1 MEDMAMKKSLK
12 SGTHIVLASTTSPQN
27 TGLLDIL
34 IQEYY
39 KQRELDA
46 RIDVVSVGTGAALD
60 IARRGDADLLLVH
73 DPEMEK
79 AFVAEGYGI
88 DRREVMYNDFVILG
102 PSADPAGIK
111 KAGSAVKAF
120 KMITGSGAAFV
131 SRGDESGT
139 HDREKKFWKSA
150 RVDIKQMKDFI
161 TTGKG
166 MVDTLK
172 MADKFNAYVLSD
184 RGTYLSKKDSLKN
197 ITLLFDGDPALNN
210 QYSVMAVNP
219 AKYPH
224 VRYDEAMDFIEFIN
238 GPLGQKLIGGFRD
251 AHGNMLFH
259 PNARPDAGAKKTRAR
274 KIA

>member
-1 MEDMAMKKSLK
+1 MKKTLK
-12 SGTHIVLASTTSPQN
+12 SVAHIVLASTTSPQN

-39 KQRELDA
+39 KWSGLGA
-46 RIDVVSVGTGAALD
+46 RIDIVSVGTGAALD
-60 IARRGDADLLLVH
+60 IARRGDADLVLVH

-88 DRREVMYNDFVILG
+88 DRREVMYNDFIILG
-102 PSADPAGIK
+102 PSQDPAGIK
-111 KAGSAVKAF
+111 KAGSAAKAF
-120 KMITGSGAAFV
+120 KMISESFAPFV

-161 TTGKG
+161 TAGKG

-172 MADKFNAYVLSD
+172 IADRLNAYILSD
-184 RGTYLSKKDSLKN
+184 RGTYLARKGALKN
-197 ITLLFDGDPALNN
+197 ITLLFEGDPALNN
-210 QYSVMAVNP
+210 KYSIMAVNP
-219 AKYPH
+219 AKHPH
-224 VRYDEAMDFIEFIN
+224 VRYSAARDFIEFIT
-238 GPLGQKLIGGFRD
+238 GPIGQKVIDGFRD
-251 AHGNMLFH
+251 GHGNALFH
-259 PNARPDAGAKKTRAR
+259 PIAGPNAGQHAGQKKTGAR

>member
-1 MEDMAMKKSLK
+1 MKKTLK

-34 IQEYY
+34 LQEYY
-39 KQRELDA
+39 RWSNQGA

-60 IARRGDADLLLVH
+60 IASRGDADLLLVH

-88 DRREVMYNDFVILG
+88 DRREVMYNDFVIAG

-111 KAGSAVKAF
+111 KASSAVKAF
-120 KMITGSGAAFV
+120 KMISGSGAPFV

-161 TTGKG
+161 TAGKG

-172 MADKFNAYVLSD
+172 IADRFKAYILSD
-184 RGTYLSKKDSLKN
+184 RGTYLARKDSLKN
-197 ITLLFDGDPALNN
+197 ITLLFEGDPALNN
-210 QYSVMAVNP
+210 RYSIMAVNP

-224 VRYDEAMDFIEFIN
+224 VRYSEARDFIEFIT
-238 GPLGQKLIGGFRD
+238 GPFGQKVIDGFRD
-251 AHGNMLFH
+251 ARGNILFH
-259 PNARPDAGAKKTRAR
+259 PNAGPDAGHKKPRAR
-274 KIA
+274 KAA